1 MAPRESQKRA
11 SLKWDKENMTVL
23 SCKIRK
29 EQAVAF
35 KAHCEGQGSTS
46 NTVLKDFVL
55 GCIGE
60 QEPGMPS
67 GTPQEAPGWP
77 AGAGTTSLSSDALK
91 TAQEAAEAP
100 VGAGSI
106 ILSPDVLGTAQAA
119 AAATGEAT
127 AAFVARA
134 VQTQAERDKAFLKMG
149 IDPATGNKLKRE
161 A

>member
-35 KAHCEGQGSTS
+35 KAHCENQGSTS

-60 QEPGMPS
+60 QEPGIAPE
-67 GTPQEAPGWP
+67 TPQDAPGQP
-77 AGAGTTSLSSDALK
+77 AGAGGISLHPKAIK
-91 TAQEAAEAP
+91 TAQKAAE
-100 VGAGSI
+100 
-106 ILSPDVLGTAQAA
+106 
-119 AAATGEAT
+119 ATGEAVPQ
-127 AAFVARA
+127 FVERA
-134 VQTQAERDKAFLKMG
+134 VETQAKRDKSSLALG
-149 IDPATGNKLKRE
+149 INPATGEKLDKE
-161 A
+161 G